1 METAAT
7 VLAVVL
13 LGDSGM
19 ADLGIYLEYY
29 SYFSRTV

>member
-13 LGDSGM
+13 LASGM